1 VIAPR
6 IAATQR
12 DKAAAE
18 AMIASAPPTTQP
30 LTLDEIIETLSMLPD
45 LPELLGAVEQAD
57 RAALYCALGL
67 HVTYRRVGA
76 VEQVRLRTS
85 LRAVDLER
93 VGGRGLKKT
102 PWYQLC
108 EAWTWSVSEEGLG
121 TKLHAMSEAL
131 TFGCLPRDRG
141 LGYRRI
147 PSCAPVSAH

>member
-1 VIAPR
+1 LSKCDCGPR
-6 IAATQR
+6 SVPWTWSVSVCEVQ
-12 DKAAAE
+12 
-18 AMIASAPPTTQP
+18 
-30 LTLDEIIETLSMLPD
+30 
-45 LPELLGAVEQAD
+45 
-57 RAALYCALGL
+57 
-67 HVTYRRVGA
+67 
-76 VEQVRLRTS
+76 
-85 LRAVDLER
+85 
-93 VGGRGLKKT
+93 KKT